1 LFNYKNST
9 NMAFITKEKLFS
21 WEWFRAY
28 SYIVSGTFIMAVAYV
43 IFISPFKFAPGGV
56 YGIAIVLHHLF
67 QFPIGISGILMDI
80 PLTILGFWILG
91 PRFGVKTIAGML
103 LLSGWISAIEY
114 FYGYEPFVPG
124 QPMLSALYGGV
135 LIGIGLGLVF
145 KSKATSGGSDIIA
158 MILAKYV
165 HISLGQLMIIVDSLI
180 VLLSWIA
187 FKDPMIPLFSWVIIF
202 ITGKVVDII
211 IEGVAYEKTLFII
224 SEKHAEIR
232 DKIINDLGRGGTF
245 INGKGMYAG
254 KDKTVIFTVVNR
266 REMVIL
272 KSYISKIDPYAF
284 LTVVNANEVLGD
296 GFKKLQSENDKV

>member
-1 LFNYKNST
+1 
-9 NMAFITKEKLFS
+9 MAFITKEKLFS

>member
-1 LFNYKNST
+1 
-9 NMAFITKEKLFS
+9 MAFITKEKLFS

-28 SYIVSGTFIMAVAYV
+28 SFIFLGTFIMAVAYV
-43 IFISPFKFAPGGV
+43 VFISPFKFAPGGV

-67 QFPIGISGILMDI
+67 EFPIGLSGILMDI

-103 LLSGWISAIEY
+103 LLSGWITAIEY

-135 LIGIGLGLVF
+135 MIGIGLGLVF

-165 HISLGQLMIIVDSLI
+165 HMSLGQLMIMVDSVI

-202 ITGKVVDII
+202 ITGKVVDIM
-211 IEGVAYEKTLFII
+211 IEGIGYEKTLFII
-224 SEKHAEIR
+224 SDKHQEIR

-245 INGKGMYAG
+245 IDGKGMYAG
-254 KDKTVIFTVVNR
+254 KDKTVIFAVVNR

-272 KSYISKIDPYAF
+272 KSFISKIDPNAF

-296 GFKKLQSENDKV
+296 GFKKLQSDES

>member
-1 LFNYKNST
+1 
-9 NMAFITKEKLFS
+9 MAFITKERLFS

-28 SYIVSGTFIMAVAYV
+28 SLIVLGTFIMAVAYV
-43 IFISPFKFAPGGV
+43 VFISPFKFAPGGV
-56 YGIAIVLHHLF
+56 YGNAIVLHHLYE
-67 QFPIGISGILMDI
+67 FPIGVSGILMDI

-91 PRFGVKTIAGML
+91 PRFGVKTIAGMI
-103 LLSGWISAIEY
+103 LLSGWISAIE
-114 FYGYEPFVPG
+114 FWYGYEPFVPG

-158 MILAKYV
+158 MMISKYT
-165 HISLGQLMIIVDSLI
+165 HISLGQLMIIVDSTI
-180 VLLSWIA
+180 VLISWIA

-202 ITGKVVDII
+202 ITGKVVDLV
-211 IEGVAYEKTLFII
+211 IEGVSYEKTLFII
-224 SEKHAEIR
+224 SEKHQEIR

-245 INGKGMYAG
+245 IQGKGMYAG
-254 KDKTVIFTVVNR
+254 NDKTVIFAVVSR

-272 KSYISKIDPYAF
+272 KSFISKIDPNAF

-296 GFKKLQSENDKV
+296 GFKSLKKVEEEA

>member
-1 LFNYKNST
+1 
-9 NMAFITKEKLFS
+9 MAFITKEKLFS

-28 SYIVSGTFIMAVAYV
+28 SFIVLGTFIMAVAYV

-67 QFPIGISGILMDI
+67 QFPIGLSGILMDI
-80 PLTILGFWILG
+80 PLTILGFLVLG

-158 MILAKYV
+158 MIAAKYI
-165 HISLGQLMIIVDSLI
+165 HMSLGQLMIIVDSII

-187 FKDPMIPLFSWVIIF
+187 FKDPLLISVKNNKKPLHINVYSFSC
-202 ITGKVVDII
+202 
-211 IEGVAYEKTLFII
+211 
-224 SEKHAEIR
+224 
-232 DKIINDLGRGGTF
+232 
-245 INGKGMYAG
+245 
-254 KDKTVIFTVVNR
+254 
-266 REMVIL
+266 
-272 KSYISKIDPYAF
+272 
-284 LTVVNANEVLGD
+284 
-296 GFKKLQSENDKV
+296 

>member
-1 LFNYKNST
+1 
-9 NMAFITKEKLFS
+9 MAFITKEKLFS

-28 SYIVSGTFIMAVAYV
+28 SLIVLGTFIMAVAYV
-43 IFISPFKFAPGGV
+43 VFISPFKFAPGGV
-56 YGIAIVLHHLF
+56 YGIAIVLHHLYE
-67 QFPIGISGILMDI
+67 FPIGVSGILMDI

-91 PRFGVKTIAGML
+91 PRFGVKTIAGMI

-158 MILAKYV
+158 MMISKYT
-165 HISLGQLMIIVDSLI
+165 HISLGQLMIIVDSTI
-180 VLLSWIA
+180 VLISWIA
-187 FKDPMIPLFSWVIIF
+187 FKDPIIPLFSWVIIF
-202 ITGKVVDII
+202 ITGKVVDLV
-211 IEGVAYEKTLFII
+211 IEGVSYEKTLFII
-224 SEKHAEIR
+224 SEKHQEIR

-245 INGKGMYAG
+245 IEGKGMYAG
-254 KDKTVIFTVVNR
+254 NNKTVIFAVVNR

-272 KSYISKIDPYAF
+272 KSFISKIDPKAF

-296 GFKKLQSENDKV
+296 GFKSLKKVDQEADDK

>member
-1 LFNYKNST
+1 
-9 NMAFITKEKLFS
+9 MAFITKEKLFS

-28 SYIVSGTFIMAVAYV
+28 SYIVLGTFIMAVAYV

>member
-1 LFNYKNST
+1 
-9 NMAFITKEKLFS
+9 MAFITKEKLFS

-28 SYIVSGTFIMAVAYV
+28 SFIVLGTFIMAVAYV
-43 IFISPFKFAPGGV
+43 VFISPFKFAPGGV

-67 QFPIGISGILMDI
+67 EFPIGVSGILMDI
-80 PLTILGFWILG
+80 PLTIIGFWILG
-91 PRFGVKTIAGML
+91 PRFGVKTIVGMV

-135 LIGIGLGLVF
+135 MIGIGLGLVF

-158 MILAKYV
+158 MIMAKYFHNV
-165 HISLGQLMIIVDSLI
+165 SLGQLMIIIDSTI

-202 ITGKVVDII
+202 ITGKVVDIM
-211 IEGVAYEKTLFII
+211 IEGIGYEKTLFII
-224 SEKHAEIR
+224 SDKHQEIR

-245 INGKGMYAG
+245 IDGKGMFAG
-254 KDKTVIFTVVNR
+254 KDKTVIFAVVNR

-272 KSYISKIDPYAF
+272 KSFISKIDPNAF

-296 GFKKLQSENDKV
+296 GFKKLQAEED

>member
-1 LFNYKNST
+1 
-9 NMAFITKEKLFS
+9 MAFITKEKLFS

-28 SYIVSGTFIMAVAYV
+28 SLIMLGTFIMAVAYV

-67 QFPIGISGILMDI
+67 QFPIGLSGILMDI

-103 LLSGWISAIEY
+103 LLSGWITAIEY

-165 HISLGQLMIIVDSLI
+165 HMSIGQLMIIVDSII

-202 ITGKVVDII
+202 ITGKVVDIMI
-211 IEGVAYEKTLFII
+211 DGISYEKTLFII
-224 SEKHAEIR
+224 SDKHNEIR

-245 INGKGMYAG
+245 IDGKGMYAG
-254 KDKTVIFTVVNR
+254 KDKTVIFAVVSR

-272 KSYISKIDPYAF
+272 KSFISKIDPNAF

-296 GFKKLQSENDKV
+296 GFKKLQADDDNS

>member
-1 LFNYKNST
+1 
-9 NMAFITKEKLFS
+9 MAFITKEKLFS

-28 SYIVSGTFIMAVAYV
+28 SLIVLGTFIMAVAYV
-43 IFISPFKFAPGGV
+43 VFISPFKFAPGGV
-56 YGIAIVLHHLF
+56 YGIAIVLHHLYE
-67 QFPIGISGILMDI
+67 FPIGVSGILMDI

-91 PRFGVKTIAGML
+91 PRFGVKTIAGMI

-158 MILAKYV
+158 MMISKYT
-165 HISLGQLMIIVDSLI
+165 HISLGQLMIIVDSTI
-180 VLLSWIA
+180 VLISWIA
-187 FKDPMIPLFSWVIIF
+187 FKDPIIPLFSWVIIF
-202 ITGKVVDII
+202 ITGKVVDLVID
-211 IEGVAYEKTLFII
+211 GVSYEKTLFII
-224 SEKHAEIR
+224 SDKHQEIR

-245 INGKGMYAG
+245 IEGKGMYAG
-254 KDKTVIFTVVNR
+254 NNKTVIFAVVNR

-272 KSYISKIDPYAF
+272 RSFISKIDPKAF

-296 GFKKLQSENDKV
+296 GFKSLKKVDQESDN

>member
-1 LFNYKNST
+1 
-9 NMAFITKEKLFS
+9 MAFITKEKLFS

-28 SYIVSGTFIMAVAYV
+28 SFIVLGTFIMAVAYV

-67 QFPIGISGILMDI
+67 QFPIGLSGILMDI

-103 LLSGWISAIEY
+103 LLSGWISAIEF

-158 MILAKYV
+158 MILAKYI
-165 HISLGQLMIIVDSLI
+165 HMSLGQLMIIVDSII

-202 ITGKVVDII
+202 ITGKVVDVM
-211 IEGVAYEKTLFII
+211 IEGIGYEKTLFII
-224 SEKHAEIR
+224 SDKHQEIR

-245 INGKGMYAG
+245 IDGKGMYAG
-254 KDKTVIFTVVNR
+254 KDKTVIFAVVNR

-272 KSYISKIDPYAF
+272 KSFISKIDPNAF

-296 GFKKLQSENDKV
+296 GFKKLEAEE

>member
-1 LFNYKNST
+1 
-9 NMAFITKEKLFS
+9 MAFITKEKLFS

-28 SYIVSGTFIMAVAYV
+28 SFIVLGTFIMAVAYV

-67 QFPIGISGILMDI
+67 EFPIGVSGILMDI

-103 LLSGWISAIEY
+103 LLSGWITAIEY

-135 LIGIGLGLVF
+135 MIGIGLGLVF

-165 HISLGQLMIIVDSLI
+165 HMSIGQLMIIVDSII
-180 VLLSWIA
+180 VLVSWVA

-202 ITGKVVDII
+202 ITGKVVDIM
-211 IEGVAYEKTLFII
+211 IEGIGYEKTLFII
-224 SEKHAEIR
+224 SDKHLEIR

-245 INGKGMYAG
+245 IDGKGMYGG
-254 KDKTVIFTVVNR
+254 KDKTVIFAVVNR
-266 REMVIL
+266 REMLIL
-272 KSYISKIDPYAF
+272 KSFISEIDPNAF

-296 GFKKLQSENDKV
+296 GFKKLQSDDD

>member
-1 LFNYKNST
+1 
-9 NMAFITKEKLFS
+9 MAFITKEKLFS

-28 SYIVSGTFIMAVAYV
+28 SFIVLGTFIMAVAYV

-67 QFPIGISGILMDI
+67 EFPIGVSGILMDI

-91 PRFGVKTIAGML
+91 PRFGVKTIVGML
-103 LLSGWISAIEY
+103 LLSGWITAIEY

-158 MILAKYV
+158 MILAKHV
-165 HISLGQLMIIVDSLI
+165 HMSIGQLMIIVDSVI

-187 FKDPMIPLFSWVIIF
+187 FQDPMIPLFSWVIIF
-202 ITGKVVDII
+202 ITGKVVDVM
-211 IEGVAYEKTLFII
+211 IEGIGYEKTLFII
-224 SEKHAEIR
+224 SDKHKEIR

-245 INGKGMYAG
+245 IDGKGMYAG
-254 KDKTVIFTVVNR
+254 KDKTVIFAVVNR
-266 REMVIL
+266 REMLIL
-272 KSYISKIDPYAF
+272 KSFISKIDPNAF

-296 GFKKLQSENDKV
+296 GFKKLQSDDDDS

>member
-1 LFNYKNST
+1 
-9 NMAFITKEKLFS
+9 MAFITKEKLFS

-28 SYIVSGTFIMAVAYV
+28 SLIVLGTFIMAVAYV
-43 IFISPFKFAPGGV
+43 VFISPFKFAPGGV

-67 QFPIGISGILMDI
+67 EFPIGVSGILMDI
-80 PLTILGFWILG
+80 PLTILGFWVLG
-91 PRFGVKTIAGML
+91 PRFGVKTIAGMI

-145 KSKATSGGSDIIA
+145 RSKATSGGSDIIA
-158 MILAKYV
+158 MMISKYV
-165 HISLGQLMIIVDSLI
+165 HMSLGQLMIIVDSII
-180 VLLSWIA
+180 VLISWIA

-202 ITGKVVDII
+202 ITGKVVDIV
-211 IEGVAYEKTLFII
+211 IEGVSYEKTLFII
-224 SEKHAEIR
+224 SDKHREIR

-245 INGKGMYAG
+245 IDGKGMYAG
-254 KDKTVIFTVVNR
+254 KDKTVIFAVVSR
-266 REMVIL
+266 REMIIL
-272 KSYISKIDPYAF
+272 KSFISKVDPNAF

-296 GFKKLQSENDKV
+296 GFKSLKKVEEES

>member
-1 LFNYKNST
+1 
-9 NMAFITKEKLFS
+9 MAFITKEKLFS

-28 SYIVSGTFIMAVAYV
+28 SLIVLGTFIMAVAYV

-67 QFPIGISGILMDI
+67 EFPIGVSGILMDI

-103 LLSGWISAIEY
+103 LLSGWITAIEY

-165 HISLGQLMIIVDSLI
+165 HMSIGQLMIIVDSII

-202 ITGKVVDII
+202 ITGKVVDVM
-211 IEGVAYEKTLFII
+211 IEGIGYEKTLFII
-224 SEKHAEIR
+224 SDKHQEIR

-245 INGKGMYAG
+245 IDGKGMYAG
-254 KDKTVIFTVVNR
+254 KDKTVIFAVVNR
-266 REMVIL
+266 REMLIL
-272 KSYISKIDPYAF
+272 KSFISKIDPNAF

-296 GFKKLQSENDKV
+296 GFKKLQADGE

>member
-1 LFNYKNST
+1 
-9 NMAFITKEKLFS
+9 MAFITKEKLFS

-28 SYIVSGTFIMAVAYV
+28 SFIVLGTFIMAVAYV

-67 QFPIGISGILMDI
+67 KFPIGLSGILMDI
-80 PLTILGFWILG
+80 PLTIIGFWILG
-91 PRFGVKTIAGML
+91 PRFGIKTIAGML

-158 MILAKYV
+158 MIAAKYI
-165 HISLGQLMIIVDSLI
+165 HMSLGQLMIIVDSII

-202 ITGKVVDII
+202 ITGKVVDVMIDGI
-211 IEGVAYEKTLFII
+211 GYEKTLFII
-224 SEKHAEIR
+224 SDKHQEIR

-245 INGKGMYAG
+245 IDGKGMYAG
-254 KDKTVIFTVVNR
+254 KDKTVIFAVVNR

-272 KSYISKIDPYAF
+272 KSFISKIDPNAF

-296 GFKKLQSENDKV
+296 GFKKLQADDED

>member
-1 LFNYKNST
+1 
-9 NMAFITKEKLFS
+9 MAFITKEKLFS

-28 SYIVSGTFIMAVAYV
+28 SLIVLGTFIMAVAYV

-56 YGIAIVLHHLF
+56 YGIAIVLHHLYE
-67 QFPIGISGILMDI
+67 FPIGVSGILMDI

-91 PRFGVKTIAGML
+91 PRFGVKTIVGMI

-114 FYGYEPFVPG
+114 WYGYEPFVPG

-158 MILAKYV
+158 MIISKYV
-165 HISLGQLMIIVDSLI
+165 HMSLGQLMIIVDSTI
-180 VLLSWIA
+180 VLISWIA

-202 ITGKVVDII
+202 ITGKVVDLV
-211 IEGVAYEKTLFII
+211 IEGVSYEKTLFII
-224 SEKHAEIR
+224 SDKHQEIR

-245 INGKGMYAG
+245 IDGKGMYAG
-254 KDKTVIFTVVNR
+254 KDKTVIFAVVSR

-272 KSYISKIDPYAF
+272 KSFISKVDPNAF

-296 GFKKLQSENDKV
+296 GFKSLKKVEEEA